1 MGLENGEIGTDN
13 DYEIFFRFGWIA
25 FEKRFIVMISS
36 DRGFFLFVWNWKR
49 MVVFRESEFLINLME
64 FSRLFRK
71 CCLDDEHNLIFN
83 RSYIFF

>member
-1 MGLENGEIGTDN
+1 
-13 DYEIFFRFGWIA
+13 
-25 FEKRFIVMISS
+25 
-36 DRGFFLFVWNWKR
+36 

-83 RSYIFF
+83 RSYIFFFKLTFLIILE